1 MGDDDAARASE
12 ESRGGT
18 KRGRAREESDRTKSS
33 PGGDARAARGTTT
46 TTRGGASWDSS
57 EFEVEVDGARDAS
70 TSASGSPGPGS
81 TRSAGGSDGG
91 IGDDGGVGERPRKV
105 DYYDILGV
113 PFDSSEQRI
122 RSAYLKAALRNHP
135 DKHGDTE
142 EAKRRFQ
149 EIGEAY
155 HVLSDPERRAE
166 YDQAAEYA
174 IDDFGVEEYLL
185 RFRIFVLTSQ
195 GLSLGAQTGE
205 EEDVDVQEEIAQF
218 LGFSSSRV

>member
-1 MGDDDAARASE
+1 MGGARASE
-12 ESRGGT
+12 EARGGT
-18 KRGRAREESDRTKSS
+18 KRGRAREGEGDRAKSS
-33 PGGDARAARGTTT
+33 SGEGARARGATRTT
-46 TTRGGASWDSS
+46 GGGSS
-57 EFEVEVDGARDAS
+57 EFSSAFEVEVDGERERETS
-70 TSASGSPGPGS
+70 SASESPGAGS
-81 TRSAGGSDGG
+81 TGSAGEGERGG
-91 IGDDGGVGERPRKV
+91 GDDGVGETPRKV
-105 DYYDILGV
+105 DYYEILGV

-166 YDQAAEYA
+166 YDEAAEYA

-185 RFRIFVLTSQ
+185 RFRTFVLTSQ

-205 EEDVDVQEEIAQF
+205 EEDVEVQEEIAQF
-218 LGFSSSRV
+218 LGFSPRV

>member
-1 MGDDDAARASE
+1 MGGARE
-12 ESRGGT
+12 EAREEARGGT
-18 KRGRAREESDRTKSS
+18 KRGRAREGEGDRAKSS
-33 PGGDARAARGTTT
+33 SGEGARARGATRTT
-46 TTRGGASWDSS
+46 GGGSS
-57 EFEVEVDGARDAS
+57 EFSSAFAVEVDGERERETS
-70 TSASGSPGPGS
+70 SASGS
-81 TRSAGGSDGG
+81 TRSAGEGERGG
-91 IGDDGGVGERPRKV
+91 GDDGVGETPRKV
-105 DYYDILGV
+105 DYYEILGV

-155 HVLSDPERRAE
+155 HVLSDSERRAE
-166 YDQAAEYA
+166 YDEAAEYA

-185 RFRIFVLTSQ
+185 RFRTFVLTSQ

-205 EEDVDVQEEIAQF
+205 EEDVEVQEEIAQF
-218 LGFSSSRV
+218 LGFSPRV